1 MEEDIIEQK
10 LNAILGVEA
19 DEQKSPAN
27 ETFNNDLEIIKD
39 NDLSPIIE
47 ENNISNNDNEF
58 EQDFEFAR
66 KNMKEI
72 SNMGMKAIKDLSSIA
87 RESQTPRIYEVLS
100 NMMKN
105 ISDINANII
114 DNHSKKISQQ
124 PVEEANSVKVN
135 SIENAVFC
143 TSYDVLKKIK
153 QHK

>member
-1 MEEDIIEQK
+1 MEEDIIEHK
-10 LNAILGVEA
+10 LNAILGVET
-19 DEQKSPAN
+19 EHNLPVI
-27 ETFNNDLEIIKD
+27 EHNDLEIIEEKD
-39 NDLSPIIE
+39 LLPIIE
-47 ENNISNNDNEF
+47 ESTPISNDNEF